1 MAGHR
6 PRFFEWPVVLGAAG
20 FVCGF
25 VGPLVLSPESNIGPI
40 IGILITGPGGVLAG
54 LLLGALFQLLPV
66 GAGFCKA
73 ALGAAASATALV
85 ALYLSLPEP
94 AVHSYVIEATVES
107 CERPSAALPTAV
119 ADWEQAVARVTWA
132 SPAPNWQAIAARN
145 VQADRG
151 LLLNVRVQRRSA
163 IVRHRRPWDGGR
175 LSAGEWQRL
184 DERQRYYGPAGADSC
199 ADYMRRGAA
208 LYWPAVDPNLDA
220 TTPSDPWPPQ
230 DVLGFLQLQT
240 LAPVPT
246 EYRTLLPSA
255 P

>member
-1 MAGHR
+1 MADQR
-6 PRFFEWPVVLGAAG
+6 PRFFEWPVVLGAVG
-20 FVCGF
+20 FVFGF
-25 VGPLVLSPESNIGPI
+25 VGPMVLSPESNIGPI

-54 LLLGALFQLLPV
+54 LLLGVLFKLLPV
-66 GAGFCKA
+66 GAGFRKA
-73 ALGAAASATALV
+73 ALGVAASFTALI
-85 ALYLSLPEP
+85 ALNLSLPEP

-107 CERPSAALPTAV
+107 CERPSAALPAAV

-132 SPAPNWQAIAARN
+132 SPAPNWREIAVRN

-151 LLLNVRVQRRSA
+151 LLLNVHVERRSA
-163 IVRHRRPWDGGR
+163 ILRHRRPWDGGR
-175 LSAGEWQRL
+175 LSAGEWQRV
-184 DERQRYYGPAGADSC
+184 DERQRYYGAAGADSC
-199 ADYMRRGAA
+199 ADYMGRGAA
-208 LYWPAVDPNLDA
+208 LYWPAVDPSFDP

-246 EYRTLLPSA
+246 EYRPLLPST